1 MPECKPT
8 TRDRSINLRRRRSR
22 ETPGIHDSSRARV
35 TCPHSSRRQTHAIAP
50 KLFDECKNN
59 LTKKAAA
66 VIHNTPHSA
75 RVLPNETKPSSNL
88 QRRRYRATPCRFH
101 PFIHSSLHAH
111 SYTDRLHC
119 PHDEIESATNLVASE
134 RANRSRKRRRGRA
147 HAMAAPPPR
156 FRPSQH
162 QKSHTRS
169 LAHSRLA
176 AYAHTIRSIL
186 HQQHSFFTRRADDE
200 RGIGPTTHRPIP
212 ALVSHPPFPPC
223 PPPAHPSIQKTSTRA
238 RVRAPKQRR
247 VRPYKKLCVDTC
259 ALPPLPL
266 STPARIPRTRAHSMG
281 SIDPD
286 HPTFRHARPPT
297 RPSTRLLLSYPA
309 AALASNF

>member
-1 MPECKPT
+1 MT
-8 TRDRSINLRRRRSR
+8 
-22 ETPGIHDSSRARV
+22 
-35 TCPHSSRRQTHAIAP
+35 
-50 KLFDECKNN
+50 
-59 LTKKAAA
+59 
-66 VIHNTPHSA
+66 
-75 RVLPNETKPSSNL
+75 
-88 QRRRYRATPCRFH
+88 
-101 PFIHSSLHAH
+101 
-111 SYTDRLHC
+111 
-119 PHDEIESATNLVASE
+119 
-134 RANRSRKRRRGRA
+134 
-147 HAMAAPPPR
+147 PPPSR
-156 FRPSQH
+156 FRPSQARNKH
-162 QKSHTRS
+162 SRSLARS

-266 STPARIPRTRAHSMG
+266 STHPSHAPAFDGWIDRGPPPLPSPPAHFAPQPSPIPR
-281 SIDPD
+281 P
-286 HPTFRHARPPT
+286 RPPQ
-297 RPSTRLLLSYPA
+297 
-309 AALASNF
+309 LAITP